1 MDYNA
6 LMAEHPVNERLR
18 IELFNLLVEAQL
30 QGTSRSLDWYVEQF
44 PGHED
49 FIRSEYSRVASE
61 DVTLAP
67 ESFPGTYERRI
78 GRYRLLRELGRG
90 GQGVVYLALDEHLG
104 RQVAL
109 KVMAFPSVAH
119 GQLPLRVRRELEA
132 IARLNHEG
140 LAVVHDAFVSD
151 HYVCMAMR
159 YVEGEPLSVAI
170 ARAGPGQPADLP
182 ELRDDATQTRARPS
196 RHERVAIFIELAARA
211 LHSAH
216 LAGVVHRDIKPHN
229 IMVNTRGEPVILDF
243 GLALTGDSELAVLTG
258 TGDLP
263 GTPYTMAPERVRGE
277 RSEDPR
283 GDVWSLGV
291 TLYEALTGKRPF
303 EAPTVQALHSQIL
316 TTEPQSPKQI
326 CPEVSSAIADV
337 TLTALAKE
345 PHSRYASAA
354 AFADDL
360 ARAITGEPILAR
372 PPGPLRKCLRWAYR
386 HPARA
391 ASLLLLILALAL
403 ATLAAVTMRD
413 LAERRD
419 EARRDAEAALANS
432 LYEQGRATLL
442 AREPGRKSVALE
454 LLLKVAG
461 WHQRGIPIL
470 AATKENS
477 MDPQAGTRALR
488 DALTEAWLLTDLTP
502 LDSLLGFTAVTGT
515 LAAHAPVGAFP
526 DLASGMANFSIR
538 MVDLRTGHVAQEL
551 RDAHLPGQAMR
562 LSPDGEFLA
571 AVTDRG
577 SRLRMWRLSSKELI
591 LSESLEHGNQ
601 PPIEAGAPRPLERWH
616 VAVANAGRAVAA
628 TCEFTLPEN
637 GSRRSLWAFSPDAR
651 PPLRMVHHGA
661 DVGWPCAFTND
672 GTHLGTRVGPSE
684 LGIWDLNEPRGP
696 HRISLD
702 GEFIALRFRTKGP
715 SSFVGIW
722 RTPGSTADTLAV
734 GEPDGT
740 TRLLTMNLGG
750 RCSSNSAL
758 ELSADGALLIVNDSA
773 GSLRIVDVTT
783 LNVTSVVESAA
794 AGHVEGISWH
804 SDNTNVTQQ
813 VRGSG
818 TRSYAVDAKPD
829 LLLNFPQL
837 PATTKPDP
845 RLSGADLA
853 FSPTSEKLALFDPAR
868 PEEISLWSTENGSL
882 IRTIKV
888 QDHRA
893 VVVQLCWS
901 RDGSRLARMT
911 SSGWDIW
918 DLRHLEAPKRRHSFT
933 TSEVTGQSVACTPS
947 QEFRIAAS
955 SRNGFLVFSEQ
966 GQLLKQF
973 EGLSSAGF
981 VTLNSDGDA
990 LVAAGTLGEEPVI
1003 LAGHL
1008 SKDALER
1015 SPWHSHLR
1023 PSALAHD
1030 ILGATTMFLP
1040 ILGGPEL
1047 HVVARPLSLAPQD
1060 HREPETD
1067 LLEVIRV
1074 RDGLARF
1081 RIPLDSRQRLQPVL
1095 DPSGKYLA
1103 LGHPNGQV
1111 ELWQMETGTPFFTW
1125 RLEQPAEAALLRFS
1139 LDGHSLAAW
1148 TPGRGLRILRFS
1160 LLLKRFESLGL

>member
-354 AFADDL
+354 ALADDL

-419 EARRDAEAALANS
+419 EARRDAEAALVKS

-442 AREPGRKSVALE
+442 AREPGRKSVALD
-454 LLLKVAG
+454 LFLKVAAWNRKG
-461 WHQRGIPIL
+461 APLL
-470 AATKENS
+470 AVAQENS
-477 MDPQAGTRALR
+477 NDPQAGTKALR
-488 DALTEAWLLTDLTP
+488 DALTEAWLLKDLAPT
-502 LDSLLGFTAVTGT
+502 DSLLGFTAVTGT
-515 LAAHAPVGAFP
+515 LAAHAPLGAFP
-526 DLASGMANFSIR
+526 DLASGMENFAVR
-538 MVDLRTGHVAQEL
+538 LVDLRTGRVVQEL
-551 RDAHLPGQAMR
+551 RDSHLPGQAMR

-577 SRLRMWRLSSKELI
+577 HTLRMWRLPSMELV
-591 LSESLEHGNQ
+591 LTESLERGT
-601 PPIEAGAPRPLERWH
+601 EAPREFGGRRPLERWEITI
-616 VAVANAGRAVAA
+616 ANAGRAVAA
-628 TCEFTLPEN
+628 TCEFSFGEGGP
-637 GSRRSLWAFSPDAR
+637 RRSLWVFSPQAS
-651 PPLRMVHHGA
+651 PALRMVHHGA
-661 DVGWPCAFTND
+661 DVGWPCAFTSD
-672 GTHLGTRVGPSE
+672 GDTFGTRTGPSE
-684 LGIWDLNEPRGP
+684 LGIWDLKEPHEPG
-696 HRISLD
+696 RISLD
-702 GEFIALRFRTKGP
+702 GELVALRFRTSDP
-715 SSFVGIW
+715 DSFVAIW
-722 RTPGSTADTLAV
+722 RAPGSSTDTLGARAFQ
-734 GEPDGT
+734 GAT
-740 TRLLTMNLGG
+740 SLKRMNLGG
-750 RCSSNSAL
+750 PCGSNSAL
-758 ELSADGALLIVNDSA
+758 ELSTDGTLLMINDAA
-773 GSLRIVDVTT
+773 GSMRLVDVTT
-783 LNVTSVVESAA
+783 LHVVATLESAA
-794 AGHVEGISWH
+794 VGHVEGISWH
-804 SDNTNVTQQ
+804 SGNTNVTQQ

-882 IRTIKV
+882 HRTIKG
-888 QDHRA
+888 QDQRA

-901 RDGSRLARMT
+901 RDGSHLARMT
-911 SSGWDIW
+911 SPGWYIW
-918 DLRHLEAPKRRHSFT
+918 DVDDWAARPFSHSFG
-933 TSEVTGQSVACTPS
+933 SSDVTCQSIVSTVAK
-947 QEFRIAAS
+947 EFRIAAS
-955 SRNGFLVFSEQ
+955 HGDALKVFSER
-966 GQLLKQF
+966 GQLLRQF
-973 EGLSSAGF
+973 PAVSSGAMISLTPNGEALIVAGR
-981 VTLNSDGDA
+981 LGDEPA
-990 LVAAGTLGEEPVI
+990 ILLGDM
-1003 LAGHL
+1003 G
-1008 SKDALER
+1008 KDALER
-1015 SPWHSHLR
+1015 SPWRSGLR
-1023 PSALAHD
+1023 ANAMFED
-1030 ILGATTMFLP
+1030 ISGATTMFLP

-1047 HVVARPLSLAPQD
+1047 HVVARPLSLAPPD
-1060 HREPETD
+1060 HREPET
-1067 LLEVIRV
+1067 
-1074 RDGLARF
+1074 
-1081 RIPLDSRQRLQPVL
+1081 
-1095 DPSGKYLA
+1095 
-1103 LGHPNGQV
+1103 
-1111 ELWQMETGTPFFTW
+1111 
-1125 RLEQPAEAALLRFS
+1125 
-1139 LDGHSLAAW
+1139 
-1148 TPGRGLRILRFS
+1148 
-1160 LLLKRFESLGL
+1160 